1 MSDKKTQADKTD
13 FSVSVMDDCYIRSG
27 VPPVVAPQKAKARP
41 KTVPGK

>member
-1 MSDKKTQADKTD
+1 MSDKTTQPEKTD

-41 KTVPGK
+41 KTVAAR